1 MTRAAE
7 RGGGAM
13 RRCPVARR
21 VTAPG
26 DTLLVLEGER
36 ARNGWLLAGEGWVP
50 PPRLDAEHVT
60 AAWHVSYC
68 GVCDKHIAR
77 LSATV
82 PLQTGDEV
90 VCASLPSPDLDTVLW
105 PYEVTFDGGARH
117 IHPDH
122 KVAGA
127 GATLWHHGAA
137 DSVPVQ
143 IASIVVA
150 LPDVQDSQIAEASGC
165 RAALAGLA
173 NIDTNVRAARVVGDN
188 LAVVRYGAGTG
199 RFQRSLLQAQMELA
213 LGPLAQRGWRLQWHA
228 VRRRLNKAADRLATL
243 GVFWA
248 EALRRQGIRGVRT
261 HIVWH
266 TSSTPPSEPPEQFP
280 DPRVISLEPGL
291 VQNVVEDLEDLVR
304 AGRGRRGHGHP

>member
-1 MTRAAE
+1 
-7 RGGGAM
+7 M

-21 VTAPG
+21 ATATG
-26 DTLLVLEGER
+26 ATLLVLEGER
-36 ARNGWLLAGEGWVP
+36 SRNGWLLAGDGWVP
-50 PPRLDAEHVT
+50 PPRTDANNST
-60 AAWHVSYC
+60 AEWHVAYC

-77 LSATV
+77 LHATV
-82 PLQTGDEV
+82 PLQEGDEI
-90 VCASLPSPDLDTVLW
+90 VCATSPSYELDTVLW

-127 GATLWHHGAA
+127 GATLWRHDPAGR
-137 DSVPVQ
+137 PPTQ
-143 IASIVVA
+143 ITSIVVA
-150 LPDVQDSQIAEASGC
+150 LPDVSDSQVAEATGC

-173 NIDTNVRAARVVGDN
+173 NVNTDVRAARVVGDN

-228 VRRRLNKAADRLATL
+228 VRRRLNKAADRLATM

-248 EALRRQGIRGVRT
+248 EALRRHGERGVRT

-266 TSSTPPSEPPEQFP
+266 TSTAPPPDVPDQFP
-280 DPRVISLEPGL
+280 DPRACPLDPDL
-291 VQNVVEDLEDLVR
+291 VQMAVEHLEDLVR
-304 AGRGRRGHGHP
+304 TGQRRRGLGHP

>member
-1 MTRAAE
+1 
-7 RGGGAM
+7 M

-21 VTAPG
+21 CVSAGT
-26 DTLLVLEGER
+26 TLLVLEGER

-50 PPRLDAEHVT
+50 PPRIDETHPT
-60 AAWHVSYC
+60 AAWQVSYC
-68 GVCDKHIAR
+68 GVCDNHIAR
-77 LSATV
+77 LNAITT
-82 PLQTGDEV
+82 LEEGEEI
-90 VCASLPSPDLDTVLW
+90 VCASFPSYELDTALW

-117 IHPDH
+117 IHPEH

-127 GATLWHHGAA
+127 GATLWKHDPEGG
-137 DSVPVQ
+137 SPKQ

-150 LPDVQDSQIAEASGC
+150 LPDVSDSQSAEATAC
-165 RAALAGLA
+165 RAALACLA
-173 NIDTNVRAARVVGDN
+173 NVLSDTRAARVVGDN

-248 EALRRQGIRGVRT
+248 EAVRRNRGRGVRT

-266 TSSTPPSEPPEQFP
+266 GPPAHVPSLPDQFP
-280 DPRVISLEPGL
+280 DPRACSLDPST
-291 VQNVVEDLEDLVR
+291 VQMVVENLEDLVR
-304 AGRGRRGHGHP
+304 AGQRRRGEHP

>member
-1 MTRAAE
+1 M
-7 RGGGAM
+7 
-13 RRCPVARR
+13 
-21 VTAPG
+21 
-26 DTLLVLEGER
+26 LEGER
-36 ARNGWLLAGEGWVP
+36 ACNGWMLAGEGWIP
-50 PPRLDAEHVT
+50 PPRVDAAHAT

-68 GVCDKHIAR
+68 GVCDKHIACLR
-77 LSATV
+77 ATV

-90 VCASLPSPDLDTVLW
+90 VCATLPSPDLDTILW

-117 IHPDH
+117 IHPEH

-127 GATLWHHGAA
+127 GATLWRHDPTTGA
-137 DSVPVQ
+137 PIQ

-150 LPDVQDSQIAEASGC
+150 LPDVHDSQIAEATGC

-173 NIDTNVRAARVVGDN
+173 RLDTEVRAARVVGDN

-213 LGPLAQRGWRLQWHA
+213 LGPLAQRGWRLQWQA

-248 EALRRQGIRGVRT
+248 EALRRRGASGTHT

-266 TSSTPPSEPPEQFP
+266 HSSSPSP
-280 DPRVISLEPGL
+280 DPPDCFPAPHVLSLDPRL
-291 VQNVVEDLEDLVR
+291 VDSAVEDLEDLVR
-304 AGRGRRGHGHP
+304 TDRRRQGVHSP